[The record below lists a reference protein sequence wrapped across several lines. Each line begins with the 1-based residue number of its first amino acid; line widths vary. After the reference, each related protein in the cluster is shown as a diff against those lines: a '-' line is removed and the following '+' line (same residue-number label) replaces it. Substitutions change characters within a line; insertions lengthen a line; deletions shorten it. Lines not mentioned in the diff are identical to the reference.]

1 MNESEMTRT
10 NPVGIVQ
17 RVKRL
22 LGIASAAE
30 EDFGDSSAHS
40 SSEIAEAVSLL
51 RIVEER
57 SRTLVHQLGGSLNL
71 VHVTEDRS
79 RAIERLLQESLSL
92 LQTTAE
98 RSGTI
103 ERQLHDSLALVRIS
117 EERSRTLE
125 RQLQDAMTLLH
136 ITEERSRSQQY
147 QTMQTLY
154 AVGYEIDMLQ
164 KWYVESAPSIARLAD
179 NQALSGARSIRL
191 ETAYPIALKSNDHL
205 VPGSTTEGVVRPT
218 QFVTDCVR
226 VLGPDIQCLD
236 LGTGAA
242 GLVFEFAMNDIV
254 AIGVD
259 GSDYCRNNKIGYW
272 PLLPDNLRT
281 CDITH
286 PFRFKPANG
295 EDTLRFDLITAWEV
309 LEHIAETDL
318 AQLLQNVSAHLAP
331 TGYFIGSVSLLE
343 YVAANGQPYHVTL
356 KSKSWWKG
364 KLQENGLLIL
374 DEHPFNERL
383 FYRGNGPRFQD
394 FHNYF
399 SHPEE
404 GFHFVARRIQ
414 PSSDN

>member
-1 MNESEMTRT
+1 MTRA
-10 NPVGIVQ
+10 GLASIVQ

-22 LGIASAAE
+22 LGIASAVEANDGETASNISAE
-30 EDFGDSSAHS
+30 IKDALT
-40 SSEIAEAVSLL
+40 LL

-57 SRTLVHQLGGSLNL
+57 SRTLVYQLGGSLNL

-79 RAIERLLQESLSL
+79 RAIEKLLQNSLSL
-92 LQTTAE
+92 LQATAE

-103 ERQLHDSLALVRIS
+103 EGQLHDALALVRIS

-125 RQLQDAMTLLH
+125 RQLQDSMTLLR

-147 QTMQTLY
+147 QSMQTLY
-154 AVGYEIDMLQ
+154 AADYQMDMLQ
-164 KWYVESAPSIARLAD
+164 KWYVESAPSIARLAG
-179 NQALSGARSIRL
+179 NQAVSVARSIRL
-191 ETAYPIALKSNDHL
+191 ETACPIALTSNDHL

-226 VLGPDIQCLD
+226 VLGRDVRCLD

-242 GLVFEFAMNDIV
+242 GLVFEFVMNDIV

-259 GSDYCRNNKIGYW
+259 GSDYCRNNKVGYW

-286 PFRFKPANG
+286 PFRFKPAND
-295 EDTLRFDLITAWEV
+295 EDTLRFDLITTWEV

-318 AQLLQNVSAHLAP
+318 GRLLQNVSVHLTP

-343 YVAANGQPYHVTL
+343 YVDANGHPYHVTI
-356 KSKSWWKG
+356 KSKSWWKD
-364 KLQENGLLIL
+364 KFQENGLLML

-394 FHNYF
+394 IHNYF

-414 PSSDN
+414 PVQ